1 MEYYQT
7 MSSSLSQPAS
17 GGRERE
23 TGRPPTSYQPKIIIK
38 NDRVAKVGKTEHI
51 IIKTQ
56 NYVTTG
62 FIPEYKNI

>member
-51 IIKTQ
+51 WLVDLLLYCIAIASLDDD
-56 NYVTTG
+56 G
-62 FIPEYKNI
+62 